1 MRSTLAAAVTLV
13 ALMFA
18 GTALAENVLIYD
30 DNLVQGASDLEEA
43 CLLNSNGHSC
53 TRVTSEPELASGL
66 DGGTYDIVMIDLQ
79 LGWFASPAAE
89 TAMLDFIDAGGFAV
103 LHLIELE
110 NHATTAEAL
119 GTVVMNTHPSPQD
132 VYGGGAMFNNAAAG
146 GHSVPNPL
154 VGGANQG
161 GVDQELESSA
171 TDPSAAAHFH
181 YDNVIQGPPAV
192 VTSHAETVILL
203 GFSPDETG
211 QTDNDS
217 PPDGIRDI
225 REFLSNCIDYTLAC
239 SEEDADN
246 DGYSPCDGDCDDDD
260 DDINPDAL
268 EVPGD
273 GVDSNCDGN
282 DGDDADGDG
291 YGSPESGGDD
301 CDDDDGD
308 VHPGAGEQ
316 ANGNDD
322 DCDGDIDEET
332 ELSDDDGDGYCE
344 GFDLDG
350 DGSLECSDGS
360 DPGDCDD
367 TENDINPDVSESC
380 YDDIDNNCDDLVDGE
395 DEVACPDVGDDDD
408 DDDDTTGSSG
418 KKTVGGCECEQLE
431 PRKTGT
437 ALAALIVLGL
447 ALVTRRRV
455 D

>member
-1 MRSTLAAAVTLV
+1 MKRKLVLAAVLV
-13 ALMFA
+13 ASSIA
-18 GTALAENVLIYD
+18 GTAAAENVLIYD
-30 DNLVQGASDLEEA
+30 DFLVQGASDMEEA

-53 TRVTSEPELASGL
+53 TRVESENELASGL
-66 DGGTYDIVMIDLQ
+66 GGGSYDIVMIDLQ
-79 LGWFASPAAE
+79 TGWFASPAAE
-89 TAMLDFIDAGGFAV
+89 TAMLDFIDGGGFAV

-110 NHATTAEAL
+110 NHGTTAEAL
-119 GTVVMNTHPSPQD
+119 GVVVMNTHAAPQD

-154 VGGANQG
+154 EGGSNLG
-161 GVDQELESSA
+161 GVDQELEASA

-192 VTSHAETVILL
+192 VTSHAETVIVL

-211 QTDNDS
+211 QVDRDS

-239 SEEDADN
+239 SDEDADN

-260 DDINPDAL
+260 DDINHDAL
-268 EVPGD
+268 ETPGD
-273 GVDSNCDGN
+273 GVDSNCDDN

-291 YGSPESGGDD
+291 HGSPESGGDD

-308 VHPGAGEQ
+308 VYPGATEL

-322 DCDGDIDEET
+322 DCDGDVDEET

-344 GFDLDG
+344 GYDLDG
-350 DGSLECSDGS
+350 DGSPECTDGS
-360 DPGDCDD
+360 TPGDCDD

-380 YDDIDNNCDDLVDGE
+380 YDDIDNNCDDLIDGE
-395 DEVACPDVGDDDD
+395 DEVSCPDVGDDDD
-408 DDDDTTGSSG
+408 DDDDDDTGTGG
-418 KKTVGGCECEQLE
+418 KKTVGGCNCKLLPPQAS
-431 PRKTGT
+431 P
-437 ALAALIVLGL
+437 ALGALILL
-447 ALVTRRRV
+447 ALTLATRRRN
-455 D
+455 